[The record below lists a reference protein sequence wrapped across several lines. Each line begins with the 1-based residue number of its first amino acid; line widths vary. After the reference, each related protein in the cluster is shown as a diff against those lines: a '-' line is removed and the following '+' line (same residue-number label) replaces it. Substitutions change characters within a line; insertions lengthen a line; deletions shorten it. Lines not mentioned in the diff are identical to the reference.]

1 MALSTRIDGGRKAR
15 SGNRDRIVDASLAL
29 FNEDGVR
36 SVTTNHIAAHLS
48 ISPGNLYY
56 HYRNKEEIIRQ
67 IFPRIADAVRA
78 ALTLPDEGP
87 ITAEDL
93 GAYHITGARALWEY
107 RFFFRERSELLA
119 RDALL
124 ARQYRRLHG
133 WVIERFVT
141 LFRHLLAQGHM
152 DLGDFHDDIERV
164 ATNAVILWMSWLNFV
179 TTARPRSN
187 IERHDIVE
195 GALQSFLTFA
205 PFLDE
210 RFVRAVRSAIYAW
223 GDAGER

>member
-15 SGNRDRIVDASLAL
+15 TGNRERIVAASLAL

-56 HYRNKEEIIRQ
+56 HYRNKEEIIRA
-67 IFPRIADAVRA
+67 IFPRIADAVHA
-78 ALTLPDEGP
+78 ALTLPDATP
-87 ITAEDL
+87 IAAEDL
-93 GAYHITGARALWEY
+93 GAHHITGARALWEY

-119 RDALL
+119 RDPLL

-133 WVIERFVT
+133 WVIEHFVT
-141 LFRHLLAQGHM
+141 LFRRLLAQGHM

-164 ATNAVILWMSWLNFV
+164 SSNAVILWMSWLNFV
-179 TTARPRSN
+179 TTARPRAS
-187 IERHDIVE
+187 IERRDIVE

-223 GDAGER
+223 ADAGER